1 MEDVIGVGIIG
12 SLEKKGS
19 GVWYRESTME
29 KRGEFANLSWPVPEL
44 VAWPVSPVSP
54 RYLLHVKLG
63 FGGLGLKRSC
73 CRPWDWIKITNLKL
87 AFLALLLSHVMVS
100 SSP

>member
-1 MEDVIGVGIIG
+1 
-12 SLEKKGS
+12 
-19 GVWYRESTME
+19 ME

-44 VAWPVSPVSP
+44 VTWPVSP
-54 RYLLHVKLG
+54 
-63 FGGLGLKRSC
+63 GLSTISSSCEAGVWRAWTQRSC
-73 CRPWDWIKITNLKL
+73 CRPWDWIRITNLKL